1 MGCGL
6 LFGRLLFRIFTLIW
20 VRRGF
25 PRSIYYGLG
34 VGAIVGVI
42 IALIRNDWL
51 ILLYS
56 CVVGAAAGVVFQFI
70 IISIDRIDNW
80 RSSRE

>member
-6 LFGRLLFRIFTLIW
+6 LFLRVLFQLFTLIW

-56 CVVGAAAGVVFQFI
+56 CVVGAAAGVVFQLI
-70 IISIDRIDNW
+70 IISIDRIDKW
-80 RSSRE
+80 QRSRE

>member
-1 MGCGL
+1 MGCGF
-6 LFGRLLFRIFTLIW
+6 LFVRVLFQLFTLTW

-42 IALIRNDWL
+42 IALVRNDWL

-56 CVVGAAAGVVFQFI
+56 CVIGAAAGVVFQFI
-70 IISIDRIDNW
+70 IILIDRIDKW
-80 RSSRE
+80 QRSRE